1 MLLPKETHHFAAAL
15 SSTPAKTNLYIFSSS
30 SSVASSSIHLKTP
43 CIIHEEVHK
52 YSDSYSSI
60 ALSSP
65 DRHDDVLAVASG
77 RSIGPMM
84 DNIVSYV
91 EQICKS
97 INYWIS

>member
-30 SSVASSSIHLKTP
+30 SVSSSSIHLKTP

-65 DRHDDVLAVASG
+65 DRHDVLAVASAG